1 MMAMSQ
7 DRTILLVEDDRR
19 IAALMIELLEDADYA
34 VDGPYAT
41 LAEGIAAVAQHFPA
55 GAVLDVR
62 LKDGEVGMLADDLDL
77 YGIPYLFCSGATDH
91 SALRDHPG
99 APLIDKPTMARDL
112 IPALDRLV
120 H

>member
-1 MMAMSQ
+1 MAY
-7 DRTILLVEDDRR
+7 DRTILLIEDDPH
-19 IAALMIELLEDADYA
+19 IAAMMVELLEEADYA

-41 LAEGIAAVAQHFPA
+41 LAEGVAAVAEHLPA

-77 YGIPYLFCSGATDH
+77 YDIPYLFCSGASDH
-91 SALRDHPG
+91 SALRDHPE
-99 APLIDKPTMARDL
+99 APQVDKPRMGIDL
-112 IPALDRLV
+112 IPALHQLM